1 MAKVPKEL
9 RAAIDKANKRIKRL
23 AAAGIKSYAAERA
36 LSALNQPNFNLG
48 RKPTLSRIEQ
58 TKRIVEQ
65 FLKAETSTVKGAKA
79 VAKRQAEGFSRY
91 FKEIG
96 LSHVA
101 EDVKAGLSQLY
112 QSGIRLEDLVSTLNY
127 PSEHVMREMGLA
139 AENDAL
145 DAFLQRLVD
154 EYTDTLQSRG

>member
-9 RAAIDKANKRIKRL
+9 RAAIDKANKRLKRL

-36 LSALNQPNFNLG
+36 LTALNQNNFNLG
-48 RKPTLSRIEQ
+48 KKPTLSKIEQ

-65 FLKAETSTVKGAKA
+65 FLKAETSTVRGAKA
-79 VAKRQAEGFSRY
+79 VAKKQAAGFAQY

-96 LSHVA
+96 LGHVS
-101 EDVKAGLSQLY
+101 DKVKQGLSDLY
-112 QSGIRLEDLVSTLNY
+112 KAGIRLEDLINTLNY
-127 PSEHVMREMGLA
+127 PSEYIMREMGLA

-145 DAFLQRLVD
+145 DVYLQRLAD
-154 EYTDTLQSRG
+154 EYNDTLISEG